1 MKTTSS
7 QTPDV
12 RASALSGGRSIPLW
26 AGLILVSGVPR
37 ILGAFLLPNAFGDA
51 YSYLEAIEAM
61 RSKMADGT
69 FAITDLLGFWLPM
82 YQFICATVSLFFG
95 HTFYVAKLVSALCGT
110 GACLLVYQISLR
122 LTNHRPLSLLAFA
135 LVSLNP
141 LHILY
146 SSTSMT
152 DIPHSFLV
160 TASLYFALEKRW
172 KTAAVFAAAAGFMRI
187 ESWMLIALLP
197 ALQFL
202 FQRRVSLGALCIMI
216 VSPLFWFYICWKAT
230 GSAMVYF
237 EARNRYLA
245 EYVAANPAVT
255 TFSSQR
261 LILDWKRLI
270 VSTNLAVL
278 CSCLAAALMIV
289 KMTIRRKIDWSMGRQ
304 KFQAASLDFA
314 GVTAT
319 DIFFFSNLGFLVLA
333 YFTGSQPD
341 IWSRYGLTF
350 FVLGLPVT
358 AWTFLAITE
367 RRSKIILAA
376 AILAVFAYHTKDQVR
391 EVVSCVS
398 EESAKTVVAAY
409 LKEVHKNDPGL
420 RIYCDEGN
428 TRALTGLRYDRFLTA
443 YNLPAD
449 PGALLKRFDEAG
461 VKYVVCTNWET
472 TTLTRFFPELREG
485 KGGDVFQQV
494 LHARSKRSGMEV
506 WIYRFR

>member
-1 MKTTSS
+1 
-7 QTPDV
+7 
-12 RASALSGGRSIPLW
+12 
-26 AGLILVSGVPR
+26 LILVSGVPR

-51 YSYLEAIEAM
+51 YSYLDYIEAM

-69 FAITDLLGFWLPM
+69 FAIKDLHGFWLPM
-82 YQFICATVSLFFG
+82 YQFICAAASLLFG

-122 LTNHRPLSLLAFA
+122 LTNHRQLSLLAFA
-135 LVSLNP
+135 LISLNP

-146 SSTSMT
+146 SSSSMT

-187 ESWMLIALLP
+187 ESWMLIVLLP

-216 VSPLFWFYICWKAT
+216 ISPLLWFYICWKAT
-230 GSAMVYF
+230 GSAMAYF
-237 EARNRYLA
+237 ETRNRYVA
-245 EYVAANPAVT
+245 DYAAANPAVT

-261 LILDWKRLI
+261 LRLDGERLL

-278 CSCLAAALMIV
+278 CSCLAAALMIMR
-289 KMTIRRKIDWSMGRQ
+289 MTIRRMTAGRMVRQ
-304 KFQAASLDFA
+304 KFQAASLDLV
-314 GVTAT
+314 GVTAANV
-319 DIFFFSNLGFLVLA
+319 FFFSNLGFLLFA

-350 FVLGLPVT
+350 FTLGLPVT

-367 RRSKIILAA
+367 RRSKIILAT
-376 AILAVFAYHTKDQVR
+376 AILAVFAYHTKGQVR

-398 EESAKTVVAAY
+398 EESAKTVVADY
-409 LKEVHKNDPGL
+409 LKGAHKDDPGL

-428 TRALTGLRYDRFLTA
+428 IRALSGLPSDRFLTA
-443 YNLPAD
+443 YNLPAGPD
-449 PGALLKRFDEAG
+449 GLLKRFDDAG
-461 VKYVVCTNWET
+461 VKYLVCTNWEVS
-472 TTLTRFFPELREG
+472 TLTRFFPALREG
-485 KGGDVFQQV
+485 KGGDVFHPV
-494 LHARSKRSGMEV
+494 AHANSKRSKLEIWV
-506 WIYRFR
+506 YRFR

>member
-7 QTPDV
+7 QTPEI
-12 RASALSGGRSIPLW
+12 RASALGCGRSIPLW

-69 FAITDLLGFWLPM
+69 FAIKDLHGFWLPM

-160 TASLYFALEKRW
+160 TAGLYFVLEKRW
-172 KTAAVFAAAAGFMRI
+172 KTAAVIAAAAGFMRI

-230 GSAMVYF
+230 GSAMAYF
-237 EARNRYLA
+237 ETRNRYLA
-245 EYVAANPAVT
+245 EYAAANPAVT

-278 CSCLAAALMIV
+278 CSCLAAALMTV
-289 KMTIRRKIDWSMGRQ
+289 KMTVKRKIDWRMGGQ
-304 KFQAASLDFA
+304 KFQAASSDFA

-319 DIFFFSNLGFLVLA
+319 DIFFFSNLGFLLLA

-358 AWTFLAITE
+358 AWTFLTITE

-391 EVVSCVS
+391 EVASSVS

-409 LKEVHKNDPGL
+409 LKEAHKNDPGL

-472 TTLTRFFPELREG
+472 STLTRFFPELREG
-485 KGGDVFQQV
+485 KGDDVFRPV
-494 LHARSKRSGMEV
+494 SHARSKHSGMEV
-506 WIYRFR
+506 WVYRFR